1 MDNSF
6 SSQVRY
12 DHFDTAPGLSRK
24 STLGKWR
31 ELMKR
36 TAKNIQLSRLEKPN
50 KTKDFSRGGCRMDNS
65 FSSQVRYDHFD
76 TAPYAD
82 EHSFIIIH

>member
-1 MDNSF
+1 
-6 SSQVRY
+6 
-12 DHFDTAPGLSRK
+12 
-24 STLGKWR
+24 
-31 ELMKR
+31 
-36 TAKNIQLSRLEKPN
+36 
-50 KTKDFSRGGCRMDNS
+50 MDNS